1 MNRRRPG
8 GLRQRQIVGDTEGV
22 EDRGQTGVKNF
33 IEGKDIDTH
42 GRNYTIIVNLATCEE
57 SISPLES
64 ASRSSTSERKN
75 HHGKSCPVRTLG
87 SQTRKG
93 N

>member
-42 GRNYTIIVNLATCEE
+42 GRNYTIIVNLATC
-57 SISPLES
+57 
-64 ASRSSTSERKN
+64 
-75 HHGKSCPVRTLG
+75 G
-87 SQTRKG
+87 
-93 N
+93 